1 MFITLGEVTMSNL
14 ERTTT
19 TRHFREPKVYNISSP
34 LSLMFGSAF
43 WCRSKIIQTIDYP
56 SFET

>member
-1 MFITLGEVTMSNL
+1 MFIILRELTMSNL

-34 LSLMFGSAF
+34 LSLILGNAF
-43 WCRSKIIQTIDYP
+43 WCRYKIIQTINYP
-56 SFET
+56 GFET